1 MKTVA
6 SYRFG
11 RRMNRVLSYAVTA
24 LIALFCLAP
33 IYWILITSLKPM
45 GSEYLLPVK
54 FWPSEPTLQAYQAAI
69 QRLGFLTNLKNSFI
83 VSVCTAALTLA
94 IASLS
99 AYAVARL
106 RFKYQVQS
114 LLLLQMGAMI
124 PPVVTIAPTFMIM
137 RELGLLRSLP
147 AMFIPNVFYN
157 APLATWLLASYF
169 SELPFELDDAAK
181 MDGYKPIQIFWK
193 VIMPLAAPGLFSA
206 GAFGFLG
213 SWGEFMLASAVTM
226 GVSEVQTVPVAI
238 LNFSLEFRYQWTWVS
253 AGIILSLIPVIA
265 MVIVFQ
271 RWVIRG
277 LTAGAVKF

>member
-6 SYRFG
+6 SYRFS
-11 RRMNRVLSYAVTA
+11 RRLDRILSYVVTG
-24 LIALFCLAP
+24 LIAGFCLAP

-45 GSEYLLPVK
+45 GAEYLLPVK
-54 FWPSEPTLQAYQAAI
+54 FWPSEPTLQAYDAAVTK
-69 QRLGFLTNLKNSFI
+69 LGFLVNLKNSFI

-94 IASLS
+94 ISSLS

-181 MDGYKPIQIFWK
+181 MDGYRPIQIFWK
-193 VIMPLAAPGLFSA
+193 VILPLAAPGLFSA

-226 GVSEVQTVPVAI
+226 GVPEVRTVPVAI
-238 LNFSLEFRYQWTWVS
+238 LNFSVEFRYQWTWIA
-253 AGIILSLIPVIA
+253 AGIMLSLIPIVA
-265 MVIVFQ
+265 MVVIFQ

-277 LTAGAVKF
+277 LTAGAVKY